1 MRDPENRHFS
11 LYELM
16 DPAQRV
22 DPYPWYRRLRDVGSV
37 HRDEHVG
44 SLLVSRYEDIVAVL
58 DDSRFSASRLNLAD
72 ETDPAAL
79 DIGKTLANQMLFLDP
94 PDHTRLRKLFA
105 KAFTPRRLDAFRPR
119 IEALTHDGLAAC
131 AGRPA
136 DFVAEFA
143 VPLPVLAIAL
153 VLGVPGEAHQQLHA
167 WSVAFGSIISGRPMM
182 ADEVASVQRSIAE
195 FRRYFAELIA
205 ARRAVPEDDML
216 SDLVA
221 AEEAGDRLT
230 EAELISNLI
239 LLLAAGHATTSHLIG
254 NGLLALAND
263 REQWQRFVDD
273 PALAASLVNELLR
286 FDAPVQVTGRAASE
300 DMLIG
305 QQRVPK
311 GTYLH
316 VLIGS
321 GNRDERQFAEPDQLD
336 IGRSGSRVLSFG
348 HGIHTCLGAVLARI
362 EAQIV
367 FTALAQRYPDFE
379 VDTAR
384 VERTNSIAFRGV
396 RCLPVVLK

>member
-1 MRDPENRHFS
+1 MRDPEIRHFS
-11 LYELM
+11 LYDLM

-22 DPYPWYRRLRDVGSV
+22 DPYPWYRRLRDTGSV
-37 HRDEHVG
+37 YHDERVD
-44 SLLVSRYEDIVAVL
+44 SLLVSHYEDIVAVL
-58 DDSRFSASRLNLAD
+58 DDPRFSASRLNLAD

-79 DIGKTLANQMLFLDP
+79 DIGKTLADQMLFLDP

-105 KAFTPRRLDAFRPR
+105 KAFTPRRLDTFRPR
-119 IEALTHDGLAAC
+119 IEALTHDCLAVC

-136 DFVAEFA
+136 DFVTEFA
-143 VPLPVLAIAL
+143 VPLPVMVIAL
-153 VLGVPGEAHQQLHA
+153 VLGVPGEAREQLHA

-182 ADEVASVQRSIAE
+182 PDEVAGVQRSIAE
-195 FRRYFAELIA
+195 FRQYFAELIA

-221 AEEAGDRLT
+221 VEEAGDRLN

-239 LLLAAGHATTSHLIG
+239 LLLAAGHATTTHLLG
-254 NGLLALAND
+254 NGLLALANERD
-263 REQWQRFVDD
+263 QWQRFIDD
-273 PALAASLVNELLR
+273 PALAAPLVNELLR

-300 DMLIG
+300 DMMVG
-305 QQRVPK
+305 GRRVPK

-321 GNRDERQFAEPDQLD
+321 GNRDEHQFAAADQLD
-336 IGRSGSRVLSFG
+336 IGRGGSRVLSFG

-367 FTALAQRYPDFE
+367 FTVLAQRYPDFE
-379 VDTAR
+379 VDASR

-396 RCLPVVLK
+396 RCLPVLLK